1 MSNSRLSKNTPIIA
15 ALMLLAALIPGCRS
29 PITNITSETVPENPS
44 QIYTITTRVK
54 PRATWQKEGTV
65 RVQIVINGEARDMRQ
80 SAFANDI
87 YEYDFSMPTGITE
100 AAYYVLV
107 NYTAPESDPSRSI
120 EYYSPITRIKLTN
133 RYVFTIEA
141 NRGPTGARIG
151 VVGRGFTPQDVVYL
165 DSTPT
170 RTVFESQNS
179 VSFQVPAIPS
189 GNYRVTLNSP
199 VGNQDI
205 GTFHVDGVTLSVT
218 PSSLSLRRGEKA
230 SLLFS
235 APTPAPAGGL
245 LINVTTDVPHSV
257 IMPEVIIPAGQTSVS
272 VSIQGGEPGSGS
284 LFVGAAGKGEITVP
298 VSVTSR

>member
-1 MSNSRLSKNTPIIA
+1 MSHSRLSKKTPIIA
-15 ALMLLAALIPGCRS
+15 ALVLLAAVILGCKS

-65 RVQIVINGEARDMRQ
+65 RVQIVINGEAREMRR
-80 SAFANDI
+80 SAFSDHI
-87 YEYDFSMPTGITE
+87 YEYDFSMPAGVTE

-107 NYTAPESDPSRSI
+107 NYTGPDSSPNSSY

-170 RTVFESQNS
+170 RTVYESQNS
-179 VSFQVPAIPS
+179 VSFQVPAIPT

-205 GTFHVDGVTLSVT
+205 GTFHVDGVSLSVT
-218 PSSLSLRRGEKA
+218 PSSLSLRRGQRA
-230 SLLFS
+230 SLQFS
-235 APTPAPAGGL
+235 IGTPAPAGGL
-245 LINVTTDVPHSV
+245 LVNVTTDVPHSV
-257 IMPEVIIPAGQTSVS
+257 IMPEVNIPAGQTSVNVS
-272 VSIQGGEPGSGS
+272 VQGGEAGTGS

>member
-1 MSNSRLSKNTPIIA
+1 MSHSRLSQKTPIIA
-15 ALMLLAALIPGCRS
+15 ALLFLAALIPGCKS

-44 QIYTITTRVK
+44 QIYTITTRIK
-54 PRATWQKEGTV
+54 PRESWQVKADI
-65 RVQIVINGEARDMRQ
+65 RVQIVINGEIHDMRR
-80 SAFANDI
+80 STFSDEI
-87 YEYDFSMPTGITE
+87 YEYDFAMPPGVTE
-100 AAYYVLV
+100 AAYYVLL
-107 NYTAPESDPSRSI
+107 NYDVPGSQGSPKRG
-120 EYYSPITRIKLTN
+120 YYSPLTRIKLTN

-170 RTVFESQNS
+170 RTVYESQNS

-199 VGNQDI
+199 AGNQDI
-205 GTFHVDGVTLSVT
+205 GTFHVDGVALTVT
-218 PSSLSLRRGEKA
+218 PSSLSIRRGEKA

-235 APTPAPAGGL
+235 IGTPAPAGGL
-245 LINVTTDVPHSV
+245 LVNVTTDVPHSV
-257 IMPEVIIPAGQTSVS
+257 IMPEVIIPAGQTSVNVS
-272 VSIQGGEPGSGS
+272 VQGGEPASGS